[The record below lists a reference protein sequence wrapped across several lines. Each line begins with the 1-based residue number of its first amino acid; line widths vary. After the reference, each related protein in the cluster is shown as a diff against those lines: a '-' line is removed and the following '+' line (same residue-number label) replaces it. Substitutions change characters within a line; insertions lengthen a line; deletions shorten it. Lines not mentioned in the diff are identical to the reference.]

1 MHRFMILLTVALLIP
16 AGVDSEAKDE
26 AGETP
31 LHVAAGT
38 GDAASVKVLLEAG
51 AEVEAKDKDGW
62 TPLRYAEGN
71 FNIVTM
77 LSQYR

>member
-16 AGVDSEAKDE
+16 
-26 AGETP
+26 
-31 LHVAAGT
+31 
-38 GDAASVKVLLEAG
+38 AG

-62 TPLRYAEGN
+62 TPLRYAAGN